1 MKLALRK
8 YISGIPLAV
17 AKAVGL
23 DAAIAFS
30 VSARLWQV
38 TAATGTVAMM
48 SHFFS
53 HELQGYYYTIV
64 SLLAIQG
71 FVDLGLSGILVLMSS
86 HEWAHLATEG
96 GVITGPVESKGRL
109 AEIHRFG
116 CWWYFCCAIAFLLL
130 VTPVGIYVMS
140 EDSGDSRWF
149 QQGWLLPWVMAV
161 ALNSVSMLFVPRI
174 AILEG
179 CNQVVAVNRMRF
191 SQSVTGSIFVWISM
205 ASGFGLWTLVVSN
218 LVRLVWELKLVYREF
233 GSMLS
238 ELAATRHESHLHW
251 RSEIWPL
258 QWRLA
263 IQSVCSYFAT
273 WFIVPV
279 TFKFHGEIAAG
290 QIGLTWQLLTTVQG
304 ASLAWLQTRLPR
316 FGGLLASRS
325 YRQLEREMSR
335 ASVLSMVV
343 FLAGMAAFFVTL
355 WGSQFAGLKLAGRF
369 VSSVTILYFAVGMIG
384 WTLAIAEQSY
394 VRLFKTD
401 PFLLIS
407 VFASCLMASAIW
419 HFGSTSGP
427 YGLSI
432 AYCGVSWLYAVPVS
446 TWVLLQHRRKH
457 IDL

>member
-1 MKLALRK
+1 
-8 YISGIPLAV
+8 
-17 AKAVGL
+17 
-23 DAAIAFS
+23 
-30 VSARLWQV
+30 
-38 TAATGTVAMM
+38 
-48 SHFFS
+48 
-53 HELQGYYYTIV
+53 
-64 SLLAIQG
+64 
-71 FVDLGLSGILVLMSS
+71 
-86 HEWAHLATEG
+86 
-96 GVITGPVESKGRL
+96 
-109 AEIHRFG
+109 
-116 CWWYFCCAIAFLLL
+116 
-130 VTPVGIYVMS
+130 
-140 EDSGDSRWF
+140 
-149 QQGWLLPWVMAV
+149 
-161 ALNSVSMLFVPRI
+161 
-174 AILEG
+174 
-179 CNQVVAVNRMRF
+179 
-191 SQSVTGSIFVWISM
+191 
-205 ASGFGLWTLVVSN
+205 
-218 LVRLVWELKLVYREF
+218 
-233 GSMLS
+233 MLS

-263 IQSVCSYFAT
+263 IQSVGSYFAT